1 MLQAWLDSWAGA
13 GHVVDAMHDLGYD
26 ARLCQS
32 PFGWR
37 AEFCRTQ
44 VNPLPRWIGTASD
57 AALWRAVQRAAL
69 NTLRRDQER

>member
-13 GHVVDAMHDLGYD
+13 GHVVGAMPDLGYD

-44 VNPLPRWIGTASD
+44 VNPLPPGSGRPP
-57 AALWRAVQRAAL
+57 
-69 NTLRRDQER
+69 TLRSGAPFSGPH